1 MLRRIANRPR
11 AIGIFNMT
19 RNSRTSLLALLSA
32 GSLALLAAG
41 ASHSSSPAAPARA
54 GSGPVLLEL
63 FTSQGCSSCPPADA
77 LAERLAREPG
87 VVVITRA
94 VTYWDRLGWKDTL
107 GSAVNTRLQQDYDAH
122 RLPDGG
128 VFTPELV
135 VDGQGAAVGSDEP
148 AIRRLIGQAAA
159 RGKPVIAQAS
169 AKGGGLAIGIAGQP
183 QAAVEVVLVALTGK
197 VTVAVG
203 SGENGGRRLTFTNVY
218 RGERVL
224 GQWRGGTA
232 SFPVAASLLHVMQAD
247 RYAVIVR
254 RPGGGSVL
262 AVRLLGPAGARSAL

>member
-1 MLRRIANRPR
+1 MPRR
-11 AIGIFNMT
+11 
-19 RNSRTSLLALLSA
+19 SRISLLALLGA

-41 ASHSSSPAAPARA
+41 ASPSSSAAPPNAA

-63 FTSQGCSSCPPADA
+63 FTSQGCSSCSPADA

-87 VVVITRA
+87 VVMITRA

-107 GSAVNTRLQQDYDAH
+107 GSPVNTILQQDYDAH

-148 AIRRLIGQAAA
+148 AIRRLIGQAAK

-183 QAAVEVVLVALTGK
+183 QAAAEVVLIALTGK

-203 SGENGGRRLTFTNVY
+203 SGENGGSRLTFTNVY
-218 RGERVL
+218 RSERVL

-232 SFPVAASLLHVMQAD
+232 SYPVPASLLKVPQAD
-247 RYAVIVR
+247 RYVVVVR
-254 RPGGGSVL
+254 GPHGGPVQ
-262 AVRLLGPAGARSAL
+262 AVRLIGPA

>member
-1 MLRRIANRPR
+1 MTNRTWIA
-11 AIGIFNMT
+11 
-19 RNSRTSLLALLSA
+19 ALLGA
-32 GSLALLAAG
+32 GALVAIVAG
-41 ASHSSSPAAPARA
+41 ASRSSNAAAPTAA
-54 GSGPVLLEL
+54 AAAPVLLEL

-107 GSAVNTRLQQDYDAH
+107 GSPVNTTLQQDYDAR

-159 RGKPVIAQAS
+159 RAKPVIAQAN
-169 AKGGGLAIGIAGQP
+169 ARDGGLAVGISGQP
-183 QAAVEVVLVALTGK
+183 HPGAEVVLIGLTSK
-197 VTVAVG
+197 VVVSVG
-203 SGENGGRRLTFTNVY
+203 SGEIGGRRLTFTNVY

-232 SFPVAASLLHVMQAD
+232 SYPVPATLLRMPQAD
-247 RYAVIVR
+247 RYAVVVR
-254 RPGGGSVL
+254 GPGGGAVL
-262 AVRLLGPAGARSAL
+262 AARLLGPA

>member
-1 MLRRIANRPR
+1 
-11 AIGIFNMT
+11 MT
-19 RNSRTSLLALLSA
+19 RTSRTSLLALMGA
-32 GSLALLAAG
+32 GALALLAAG
-41 ASHSSSPAAPARA
+41 TSPSASTATPVQA

-77 LAERLAREPG
+77 LAARLAREPG

-107 GSAVNTRLQQDYDAH
+107 GSPVNTMLQQDYDAH

-148 AIRRLIGQAAA
+148 AIRRLIGTARA

-169 AKGGGLAIGIAGQP
+169 AKGGGLAVGVAGQSQP
-183 QAAVEVVLVALTGK
+183 GAEVVLIGLTGK
-197 VTVAVG
+197 VLVSVG

-232 SFPVAASLLHVMQAD
+232 SYPVPASLLNTPQAD
-247 RYAVIVR
+247 RYAVVVR
-254 RPGGGSVL
+254 RPGGGPVL
-262 AVRLLGPAGARSAL
+262 AVRLLDPA